1 MPLLRR
7 VLVAVDFS
15 EASRA
20 ALRHAGSLSSRLAA
34 PLTALHVFPPPASY
48 QPFPTFPEPP
58 RLDPE
63 QVPELEQQVREFVTS
78 AGGAQQA
85 EVAVADGDPAEEI
98 LAQAARLQAD
108 LVVVGTHG
116 RRGFERWALGSVTDR
131 LVRRADRPV
140 LAVPEGPPLPDTVR
154 VLCALDLAD
163 ASAEVLHFAGRFAE
177 ALQARLAVLHVAEG
191 RHWYEPWPISGV
203 DTEAVRR
210 AVDDAASARLSD
222 LAGRQLPAGV
232 TAELGVRFGRP
243 EREIERAA
251 AEGADLVV
259 LGVPSRHG
267 VDRLFFGSTA
277 QHVLRAAV
285 CPVLLVRHAPDGAA
299 AS

>member
-1 MPLLRR
+1 MPMLRR

-15 EASRA
+15 EASRV
-20 ALRHAGSLSSRLAA
+20 ALRYAGSLASRLGA
-34 PLTALHVFPPPASY
+34 PLTALHVFPLPASY

-63 QVPELEQQVREFVTS
+63 QVQDLTQRVRAFVS
-78 AGGAQQA
+78 AGGAQEDT

-98 LAQAARLQAD
+98 LAQAARLEAD

-116 RRGFERWALGSVTDR
+116 RRGFERWSLGSVTDR
-131 LVRRADRPV
+131 VVRRADRPV
-140 LAVPEGPPLPDTVR
+140 LAVPAQPSPPDLAR

-163 ASAEVLHFAGRFAE
+163 ASAEVLRFAGRFAE
-177 ALQARLAVLHVAEG
+177 ALQARLLVLHVAEG

-210 AVDDAASARLSD
+210 AVSDAAQARAAELV
-222 LAGRQLPAGV
+222 AREIPAGLAV
-232 TAELGVRFGRP
+232 EVNVAFGRP

-251 AEGADLVV
+251 DAAELVV

-277 QHVLRAAV
+277 QHVLRAAIR
-285 CPVLLVRHAPDGAA
+285 PVLLLRHAAA
-299 AS
+299 PAEA

>member
-20 ALRHAGSLSSRLAA
+20 ALRYGGSLSSRLGV
-34 PLTALHVFPPPASY
+34 PLTALHVFPPPVSY

-58 RLDPE
+58 RLDPA
-63 QVPELEQQVREFVTS
+63 QVPELEQQLREFVAAAE
-78 AGGAQQA
+78 AGKEA

-98 LAQAARLQAD
+98 LAQAARLEAD
-108 LVVVGTHG
+108 LVVVGIHG

-140 LAVPEGPPLPDTVR
+140 LAVPAEPQPREVVR
-154 VLCALDLAD
+154 VLCAVDLGE
-163 ASAEVLHFAGRFAE
+163 ASAEVLRFAGRFAQ
-177 ALQARLAVLHVAEG
+177 ALQARLIVLHVAEG

-210 AVDDAASARLSD
+210 AVSEAAQARATELV
-222 LAGRQLPAGV
+222 AREIPAGLAVEV
-232 TAELGVRFGRP
+232 TVGFGRP
-243 EREIERAA
+243 EREIEQTAA
-251 AEGADLVV
+251 AAADLVV

-277 QHVLRAAV
+277 QHVLRSAV
-285 CPVLLVRHAPDGAA
+285 CPVLLVRQSSAEAK